1 MMVAEKPV
9 KEGCCVVL
17 HFSGEKSKQKASIT
31 ETEESI
37 FDNGCVHRIHYTERI
52 DPRDSVQFLKDIINL
67 LQGRTSD
74 MAEQNDTVQSLME
87 EFQKMKKERYNLL
100 SNNCEHLLM
109 FACIQTQLSIQI
121 SEYLYQYLE
130 CEVDSV
136 FKIMQQAVAK
146 FVKKSQGIVTTL
158 STHITSLANI
168 TGTAVGSAAS
178 KAVAR
183 TLIAEGAEA
192 AAESVSTAGYNTAVR
207 TIALVTG
214 GTVALGVSVII
225 EVPFLATGI
234 YKIHRKNR
242 FDQISSEEAKRQ
254 YTKQA
259 CRSTGVVVGAT
270 AGATAGTFIP
280 VPFLGTFVGTLAGTV
295 VGTGAGKLAGSL
307 LSRLIKDG
315 IIPDCAIIIS
325 HSFEDVPD
333 YKPE

>member
-1 MMVAEKPV
+1 
-9 KEGCCVVL
+9 
-17 HFSGEKSKQKASIT
+17 
-31 ETEESI
+31 
-37 FDNGCVHRIHYTERI
+37 
-52 DPRDSVQFLKDIINL
+52 
-67 LQGRTSD
+67 
-74 MAEQNDTVQSLME
+74 
-87 EFQKMKKERYNLL
+87 
-100 SNNCEHLLM
+100 M